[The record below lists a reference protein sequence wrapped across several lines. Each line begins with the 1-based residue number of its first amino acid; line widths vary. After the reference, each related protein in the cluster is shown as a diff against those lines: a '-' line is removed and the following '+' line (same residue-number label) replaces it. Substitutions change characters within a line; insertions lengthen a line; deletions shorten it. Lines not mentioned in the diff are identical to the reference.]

1 VPVKINGLPAHVL
14 LVHAV
19 VVFVPLAA
27 LMLVAS
33 AMWPAARAKLGLL
46 TPAVAL
52 VALILVPI
60 TTNAGHWLQD
70 HLHNNFGHTDPR
82 ILHHVSLGSQ
92 LLWWVIPLF
101 IVAAAVWLIGRR
113 YDMVWRVA
121 DAGNERAL
129 PVWVTALIALVA
141 VGVAVGTLIMIV
153 RIGESGSRSI
163 WPPGSTTG

>member
-1 VPVKINGLPAHVL
+1 MPVKISGLPAHVL

-33 AMWPAARAKLGLL
+33 ATWPAARAKLGFL

-52 VALILVPI
+52 VALVLVPI
-60 TTNAGHWLQD
+60 TTNAGHWLQN
-70 HLHNNFGHTDPR
+70 HLHNDFGHTDPR
-82 ILHHVSLGSQ
+82 ILHHAHLGGQ

-101 IVAAAVWLIGRR
+101 VVSAGLWVISRR
-113 YDMVWRVA
+113 YDLVWRTA
-121 DAGNERAL
+121 DSTGERAL
-129 PVWVTALIALVA
+129 PVWLTGLIAVVA
-141 VGVAVGTLIMIV
+141 TAVAVGTIIWVV

>member
-1 VPVKINGLPAHVL
+1 MPVKVNGLPAHVL

-33 AMWPAARAKLGLL
+33 AIWPAARAKLGFL

-60 TTNAGHWLQD
+60 TTNAGHWLQN
-70 HLHNNFGHTDPR
+70 HLNNDFGHTDPR
-82 ILHHVSLGSQ
+82 VLHHAHLGAQ

-101 IVAAAVWLIGRR
+101 VLSAGVWLIGRR
-113 YDMVWRVA
+113 FDLVWRPA
-121 DAGNERAL
+121 DGENQRAL
-129 PVWVTALIALVA
+129 PVWVTAVVAVVA
-141 VGVAVGTLIMIV
+141 VGVAVGTLIWVI

-163 WPPGSTTG
+163 WRPGSFTG

>member
-33 AMWPAARAKLGLL
+33 AVWPAARAKLGFL

-70 HLHNNFGHTDPR
+70 HLHNNFGHTDPE
-82 ILHHVSLGSQ
+82 IVHHAHLGGQ
-92 LLWWVIPLF
+92 LLWWVLPLF
-101 IVAAAVWLIGRR
+101 VVSAGVWLLSRR
-113 YDMVWRVA
+113 YDLVWRTPE
-121 DAGNERAL
+121 GERERAL
-129 PVWVTALIALVA
+129 PVWATAVVALVSI
-141 VGVAVGTLIMIV
+141 GVAVGTLIWVV

-163 WPPGSTTG
+163 WPAGSTTG